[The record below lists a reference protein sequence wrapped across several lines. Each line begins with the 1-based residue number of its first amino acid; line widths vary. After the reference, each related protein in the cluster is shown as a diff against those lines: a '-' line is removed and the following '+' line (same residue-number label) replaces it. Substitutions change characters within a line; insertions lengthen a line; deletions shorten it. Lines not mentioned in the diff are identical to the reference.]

1 MRQVIQMIEKNNLDD
16 LSWLMPG
23 QPFPPPCARH
33 RLQNYR
39 ENKQLFEDKHALV
52 YEQQFKRIERII
64 GNFQEV
70 VSYANV
76 LNYQKLLTVKTADLV
91 FGEAPTVTVSDD
103 SVQKEINSIL
113 LDTDFWHYMYISCV
127 DLSRYGDTVIMHSP
141 EGKLNVVPP
150 SAWYPVVDTYDI
162 RNFKYHAFC
171 TLYIVDSGK
180 EQYGL
185 HTQIHC
191 PSEPGKCDE
200 QDYLLEGNPGAFKIG
215 KPLKRQKEVSV
226 ETRLNTC
233 PVYRIS
239 NMLTSDRLFGLDDY
253 RSVDSIISEL
263 MVRISQISKVLD
275 KHAAPSMT
283 GPSSA
288 LVCDQLTGEWR
299 LKLGDYFPNDDP
311 SVPPPQYIVWD
322 ASFEASFK
330 QIELLV
336 NQLYTISE
344 MGSAIFG
351 DLSNKTGDVPSG
363 SALRR
368 LMMSPLAKARRIAN
382 RYDPVIKKL
391 LSALLEIKGIK
402 YSPAEITVTWND
414 GLPADPSEDAEI
426 ANLRTGGK
434 ATLSQL
440 TAIKRLDKM
449 SDSDADAELELI
461 LGDDIEATS
470 GTAPT
475 VPPETVT
482 DDE

>member
-33 RLQNYR
+33 RLKNYR
-39 ENKQLFEDKHALV
+39 ENKRLFEDKHALV
-52 YEQQFKRIERII
+52 YMEQFKRIERII

-76 LNYQKLLTVKTADLV
+76 LNYQKILTVKTADLV

-103 SVQKEINSIL
+103 GVQKEINSIL
-113 LDTDFWHYMYISCV
+113 LDTDFWHYMYISCI
-127 DLSRYGDTVIMHSP
+127 DLSRYADSIIMHNS

-150 SAWYPVVDTYDI
+150 SAWFPVVDTYDI
-162 RNFKYHAFC
+162 WDFKYHVFC
-171 TLYIVDSGK
+171 SLYIVDTSK

-200 QDYLLEGNPGAFKIG
+200 QDYLLEGKPGAFKIG
-215 KPLKRQKEVSV
+215 NPLKKKKEVSV

-311 SVPPPQYIVWD
+311 NVPPPQYIVWD

-330 QIELLV
+330 QIELLI

-351 DLSNKTGDVPSG
+351 DLSNKTGEVPSG

-391 LSALLEIKGIK
+391 LSALLEIRGIK
-402 YSPAEITVTWND
+402 YNPTQITVTWND

-449 SDSDADAELELI
+449 SDTDADAELELI
-461 LGDDIEATS
+461 LGDDVEATS
-470 GTAPT
+470 GTTPT

>member
-1 MRQVIQMIEKNNLDD
+1 MIKKNNLDD

-23 QPFPPPCARH
+23 QPFPPTCARH

-52 YEQQFKRIERII
+52 YQEQFKRIERII

-76 LNYQKLLTVKTADLV
+76 LNYQKLLSIKTADLV

-103 SVQKEINSIL
+103 IVQKEINNIL

-127 DLSRYGDTVIMHSP
+127 DLSRYGDTIIMHSAD
-141 EGKLNVVPP
+141 GVLNVVPP
-150 SAWYPVVDTYDI
+150 AAWFPVVDTYDI
-162 RNFKYHAFC
+162 RRFKYHVFC
-171 TLYIVDSGK
+171 TLYIVDAEK
-180 EQYGL
+180 RQYGL

-191 PSEPGKCDE
+191 PDEPGKCDE
-200 QDYLLEGNPGAFKIG
+200 QDYLLEGQPGSFKIG
-215 KPLKRQKEVSV
+215 KPLKEAKRVSV
-226 ETRLNTC
+226 ETQLNTC

-253 RSVDSIISEL
+253 RSVDSIVSEL
-263 MVRISQISKVLD
+263 MVRVSQISKVLD
-275 KHAAPSMT
+275 KHAAPSMS

-288 LVCDQLTGEWR
+288 LTQDQLTGEWR
-299 LKLGDYFPNDDP
+299 LKLGDYFCVDDANAP
-311 SVPPPQYIVWD
+311 KPEYIVWN
-322 ASFEASFK
+322 ASFEANFK
-330 QIELLV
+330 QIELLI

-344 MGSAIFG
+344 MGSAVFG
-351 DLSNKTGDVPSG
+351 DLSNKTGEVPSG

-402 YSPAEITVTWND
+402 FNAADITVTWND
-414 GLPADPSEDAEI
+414 GLPSDPAEDAEI

-482 DDE
+482 ENE